1 MRDTNHPQRKQTPVA
16 PGNRRQTG
24 FAQEANAAQYLS
36 QRGLLLIESNFSCR
50 LGEIDLI
57 MKDGDTLVF
66 VEVRYRTRA
75 DFMDPVTSVDHR
87 KQKNCCAAQQRIS
100 NTTASLI
107 VFPVALTCWAS
118 SNPTFT
124 AKPNSNGLKMP
135 SINTINHL

>member
-87 KQKNCCAAQQRIS
+87 KQKKLLRSAATYLKYHGLTDRIPCRIDVLGINQS
-100 NTTASLI
+100 N
-107 VFPVALTCWAS
+107 V
-118 SNPTFT
+118 
-124 AKPNSNGLKMP
+124 NGETEFKW
-135 SINTINHL
+135 IKDAIHQHY

>member
-75 DFMDPVTSVDHR
+75 DFMDPVTSIDHR
-87 KQKNCCAAQQRIS
+87 KQKKLLRSAATYLKYHGLTDRIPCRIDVLGIKQS
-100 NTTASLI
+100 NVHGETEFKWIKDAI
-107 VFPVALTCWAS
+107 
-118 SNPTFT
+118 
-124 AKPNSNGLKMP
+124 
-135 SINTINHL
+135 HQHY

>member
-87 KQKNCCAAQQRIS
+87 KQKKLLRSAATYLKYHGLTDRIPCRIDVLGIKQS
-100 NTTASLI
+100 NVHGETEFKWIKDAI
-107 VFPVALTCWAS
+107 YQ
-118 SNPTFT
+118 
-124 AKPNSNGLKMP
+124 
-135 SINTINHL
+135 HY

>member
-87 KQKNCCAAQQRIS
+87 KQKKLLRSAATYLKYHGLTDRIPCRIDVLGIKQS
-100 NTTASLI
+100 NVHGETEFKWIKDAI
-107 VFPVALTCWAS
+107 
-118 SNPTFT
+118 
-124 AKPNSNGLKMP
+124 
-135 SINTINHL
+135 HQHY